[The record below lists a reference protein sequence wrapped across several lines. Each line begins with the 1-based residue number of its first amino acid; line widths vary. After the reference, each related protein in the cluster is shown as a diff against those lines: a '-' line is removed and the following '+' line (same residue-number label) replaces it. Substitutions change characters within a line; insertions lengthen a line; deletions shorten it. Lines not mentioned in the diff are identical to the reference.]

1 MKYYLLKYSF
11 NSSIGGYDENLDIVD
26 ITYNR
31 NDLIEYV
38 QDNLDDDEI
47 EYVNDIPF
55 DEFKFDENDNLW
67 KIRYYVDGMTIS
79 NECLYKIIEEDR

>member
-11 NSSIGGYDENLDIVD
+11 NSSMGGHDENLDIVD

-31 NDLIEYV
+31 DDLV
-38 QDNLDDDEI
+38 

-67 KIRYYVDGMTIS
+67 KIRYYVDGMTVN